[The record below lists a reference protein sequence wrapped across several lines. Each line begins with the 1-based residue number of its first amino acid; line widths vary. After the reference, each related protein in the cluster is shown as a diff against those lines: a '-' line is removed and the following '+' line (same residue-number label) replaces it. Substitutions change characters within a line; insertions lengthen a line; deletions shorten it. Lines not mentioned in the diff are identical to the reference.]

1 MKVKRQPTKSEKV
14 FANYVSDKRLT
25 FQNILK
31 KKKKTNSYTSIIKK
45 FFQWTKD
52 INRYLSKEGIQMAS
66 EQRKRCSTSLV
77 IREMQIKT
85 ISHPL

>member
-31 KKKKTNSYTSIIKK
+31 KKKTNSYTSIIKN

-52 INRYLSKEGIQMAS
+52 MNRYLSKEGIQMAS

>member
-31 KKKKTNSYTSIIKK
+31 KKKQTNSYTSIIKK